1 MTSAFAYLRV
11 SGRGQLDGDGFPRQQ
26 AAIDRY
32 AASHGL
38 QVARTFQEEGVSGT
52 TELDNR
58 PALSELLEAL
68 EAERVEVVI
77 IEKLDRL
84 ARDLGVQEA
93 IVADLRKRGITLI
106 SVHEPDLCSMDPT
119 RVLMRQIIGAVAQYE
134 KAMIVAKLKGAR
146 ERIKAKHG
154 RCEGTKPF
162 GAFDGEAATL
172 SRMVEL
178 RSAGHSLDTVA
189 SMLDAEGRKP
199 RTGSRWYA
207 ASVGRILK
215 RSTQNMQLGVS

>member
-1 MTSAFAYLRV
+1 MTSAFAYLCV
-11 SGRGQLDGDGFPRQQ
+11 SGRGQLEGDGFPRQQ
-26 AAIDRY
+26 AAIDSY
-32 AASHGL
+32 ATAHGF
-38 QVARTFQEEGVSGT
+38 QVAKTFHEEGVSGA

-68 EAERVEVVI
+68 ETERVEVVI

-93 IVADLRKRGITLI
+93 IIADLRKRGITLV

-146 ERIKAKHG
+146 ERMKAKQG
-154 RCEGTKPF
+154 RCEGIKPF
-162 GAFDGEAATL
+162 GAFAGEADTL

-178 RSAGHSLDTVA
+178 RFAGHSLEAVA
-189 SMLDAEGRKP
+189 AMLDAEGRKP
-199 RTGSRWYA
+199 RTGARWYA

-215 RSTQNMQLGVS
+215 RSAQNVHSGVN

>member
-1 MTSAFAYLRV
+1 L
-11 SGRGQLDGDGFPRQQ
+11 
-26 AAIDRY
+26 
-32 AASHGL
+32 H
-38 QVARTFQEEGVSGT
+38 VARTFQEEGVSGA

-58 PALSELLEAL
+58 PALSRLLEAL
-68 EAERVEVVI
+68 EADKVEVVI

-93 IVADLRKRGITLI
+93 IIADLRKRGVTLI

-134 KAMIVAKLKGAR
+134 KAMIVGKLKGAR
-146 ERIKAKHG
+146 ERMKARQG

-162 GAFDGEAATL
+162 GAFDGESVTL
-172 SRMVEL
+172 SRMLYL
-178 RSAGHSLDTVA
+178 RKAGHTLETVA
-189 SMLDAEGRKP
+189 SMLDAEGCKP

-215 RSTQNMQLGVS
+215 RSASGVS